1 MRVNVLAINLLATY
15 QNIFK
20 QINFLK
26 SKEKLLNEQK
36 NSLSIECNKKKEERL
51 TEYEKEVSAIED
63 KIRDLEV
70 YEYGA
75 RCHGAV
81 LSGYNPFPE
90 KTQNIVFQ
98 QMYTMLSY
106 SQEGK
111 IVANNLLKKCANQKR
126 YYEEQLYR
134 LKVEYNNSL
143 ISIEQNAFRNS
154 DSVNILNEL
163 NLIQKKYDE
172 FAEGKT
178 AHSLIQEIKSR
189 ATTFFI
195 KSGKIYNADI
205 CKQTHPV
212 FCFGFVCAPYPLPDI
227 FSSKLQR
234 VFGNFYNQADKSLL
248 LPLCILSE
256 KPNNDSLYSAINI
269 SISYNDTTRDI
280 SHEIT
285 HGILFNIL
293 RNYTPLHHRVTYVDF
308 DTFNPEHLGYMN
320 RFVGEDSLI
329 NYPISI
335 EGVNKALQLLIS
347 EANSEPENN
356 RQRRYLFVKGIGASG
371 NGEILTKVKRIC
383 NNCKKNNI
391 CTIFVDYNDNQQPQ
405 NHRSDIKISFNIF
418 SNDNGQ
424 FATSYLGFQTR
435 FCFLVSPKGLNPS
448 SESVL
453 ISAFVPP
460 KTDNRYENFFNLC
473 DTIPYVEQPRKRNKL
488 AVTYGLEEKK
498 GKLSRII
505 FEKMD
510 FATFLM
516 GGSGSGKTTLIHTI
530 ITDIIRN
537 YHPDEVELWLADFKY
552 SGFAPYVIK
561 DIPPHIKYIL
571 MDKSDEMI
579 FDFIDL
585 MHAELERRERLT
597 GTINIE
603 DRLDTSVKVYFPTI
617 FVIMDEFSAVSQAFE
632 RNYSYRDKLDDLL
645 SKGRSKGFRFIFAS
659 QAYTTSASALSSF
672 AKKQISSRIA
682 MKNSEI
688 DEIKDTLNIPSSQR
702 SSDISIL
709 IDTLTD
715 HYTLYKKQQ
724 ADGSIEIIKSLVLY
738 FDSTD
743 WNSRYNLYKRI
754 RNSMCPIEEKDYSGE
769 SGQYVDK
776 HPVIV
781 SSDTLV
787 AFNPQM
793 FMSSVRA
800 CREDDELAVSDDDM
814 VVSFGVPR
822 NLSMNSFAI
831 ISKSARENIFLLYC
845 KEEVI
850 CCMSIVLSSARSF
863 RNQNGTV
870 QVWGHTKS
878 PVFRKYKETHLSKLN
893 ISEGILGI
901 RKAIDAIYDE
911 IKHKRKSNQ
920 LIILLGIESIY
931 NDLVDGAVESSLLTN
946 SRDVKSLYAKTP
958 EEIEEAIKCDNDEQK
973 LVELMNEFYEKGEAE
988 GKTEEEMD
996 AEFELI
1002 MQKYYDETSGEPTFP
1017 VAFTENADNIVNE
1030 PNEVIDYAERFKW
1043 LLEVGSRYGYHFM
1056 LVINDYNNMHDMK
1069 VGIGNFNHRL
1079 SFKTGTS
1086 AISDSIFDNS
1096 RACKLSRHVCLYSA
1110 RGSSSQS
1117 FLITPF
1123 LHKGVTWDNWTIDEN
1138 GKAINPSE
1146 KYKKT

>member
-1 MRVNVLAINLLATY
+1 MRVNVLAINLIATY

-20 QINFLK
+20 QINSLK
-26 SKEKLLNEQK
+26 NREKLLNEQN
-36 NSLSIECNKKKEERL
+36 NSLSKECEKKKQERFA
-51 TEYEKEVSAIED
+51 EYQKEVSAIDE
-63 KIRDLEV
+63 KIQELEV
-70 YEYGA
+70 FEYGA

-111 IVANNLLKKCANQKR
+111 VVANNLLKKCANQKR
-126 YYEEQLYR
+126 YYEDQLTK
-134 LKVEYNNSL
+134 LKEEYNNSL
-143 ISIEQNAFRNS
+143 ISIERNTFSKS

-163 NLIQKKYDE
+163 NLIQEKYNE

-178 AHSLIQEIKSR
+178 ALLLKQEIENR
-189 ATTFFI
+189 ANKFFI
-195 KSGKIYNADI
+195 KSGVLYNVDV
-205 CKQTHPV
+205 CKQTHSV
-212 FCFGFVCAPYPLPDI
+212 FCFGFVCAPYPLPDT
-227 FSSKLQR
+227 FSGKLKS
-234 VFGNFYNQADKSLL
+234 VFGYFYNQVDKTLL
-248 LPLCILSE
+248 IPLCILSE
-256 KPNNDSLYSAINI
+256 KTNNNSLYSAINI
-269 SISYNDTTRDI
+269 SVSYNETTRDK
-280 SHEIT
+280 SHDIT

-293 RNYTPLHHRVTYVDF
+293 RNYIPLHHRVTYVDF
-308 DTFNPEHLGYMN
+308 DTFNPEQLGYMN
-320 RFVGEDSLI
+320 RFVGEDGLI
-329 NYPISI
+329 NYPTSI
-335 EGVNKALQLLIS
+335 EEVNKALQLLIS
-347 EANSEPENN
+347 EASSEPENN
-356 RQRRYLFVKGIGASG
+356 RQRRYLFVKGIGTSG
-371 NGEILTKVKRIC
+371 NGEVVTKVKRIC

-405 NHRSDIKISFNIF
+405 NYRSDIKISFNIF

-435 FCFLVSPKGLNPS
+435 FCFLISPEGLKPS

-453 ISAFVPP
+453 LSAFVPP
-460 KTDNRYENFFNLC
+460 KTDNRYESFFDLS
-473 DTIPYVEQPRKRNKL
+473 DPIPYVGHPRKRDKL
-488 AVTYGLEEKK
+488 VVTYGLEEKK
-498 GKLSRII
+498 KELSRII

-530 ITDIIRN
+530 ITDVIRN

-561 DIPPHIKYIL
+561 NIPPHIKYIL

-603 DRLDTSVKVYFPTI
+603 DRLDTSVKVYLPTI
-617 FVIMDEFSAVSQAFE
+617 LVIMDEFSAVSQAFE
-632 RNYSYRDKLDDLL
+632 HDYSYRDKLDDLL

-702 SSDISIL
+702 SSDVSIL

-724 ADGSIEIIKSLVLY
+724 DDGSIKIIKSLVL
-738 FDSTD
+738 FFESTD
-743 WNSRYNLYKRI
+743 WNSRYNLYERI
-754 RNSMCPIEEKDYSGE
+754 RNSMYPIEEKDYLGE
-769 SGQYVDK
+769 SQQYVDK

-787 AFNPQM
+787 AFNTQL
-793 FMSSVRA
+793 FKSSVRA
-800 CREDDELAVSDDDM
+800 CREDDELAISDDDM
-814 VVSFGVPR
+814 VVSFGIPR

-831 ISKSARENIFLLYC
+831 ISKSARENIFLLFS

-850 CCMSIVLSSARSF
+850 CCMSVVLSSARSF
-863 RNQNGTV
+863 LNQDGRV
-870 QVWGHTKS
+870 QVWGHTKN
-878 PVFRKYKETHLSKLN
+878 PVFRKYKESHLSKLN
-893 ISEGILGI
+893 ISEGIIGI
-901 RKAIDAIYDE
+901 RKAIDTIYDE
-911 IKHKRKSNQ
+911 IKQKKKSNQ

-931 NDLVDGAVESSLLTN
+931 NDLVDGNVDSSLPYN
-946 SRDVKSLYAKTP
+946 SIDVKSLYAKTS
-958 EEIEEAIKCDNDEQK
+958 EEIEDAIKCDNDEQK

-1002 MQKYYDETSGEPTFP
+1002 MQKYYDETNGEPTLP
-1017 VAFTENADNIVNE
+1017 VTFTEKDENIFTE
-1030 PNEVIDYAERFKW
+1030 SNEVIDYAERLKY
-1043 LLEVGSRYGYHFM
+1043 LLEVGSRFGYHFM
-1056 LVINDYNNMHDMK
+1056 LVINDFNNMYDMK

-1086 AISDSIFDNS
+1086 AISDSIFDNG
-1096 RACKLSRHVCLYSA
+1096 RACKLFRHVCLYSA

-1138 GKAINPSE
+1138 GKAINPSA
-1146 KYKKT
+1146 KYKE